1 MHQGTRRIKLPRAG
15 KALAVA
21 CLASISLFVSL
32 PPASWAL
39 AEGDSAAAPA
49 PAHDVQQPITEID
62 PLTGEKA
69 FAGRAT
75 VTQVVSGQ
83 ENISQA
89 VDELTRVALERN
101 PMTSEIDKKIDKHK
115 GLLKTAIKKTKD
127 SLNFAFFYRGDGP
140 SSDAG
145 DIILDERLKIQDKP
159 SADYARQRLADRM
172 HLAVVSQVLQ
182 LAEGI
187 GNSDKSLG
195 KEQVESSL
203 NNLRALVGDDAAAKA
218 FDVLTVASAN
228 NVSDSVYNQKSWS
241 ISQRQNKVRQIIE
254 AAVAIDPV
262 IAECKNKVYK
272 YNHHSRKYIVST
284 KIVKTTL
291 GIGALTPSIVGTVCA
306 LSEYA
311 FIMATGGP
319 EEDKIIKELYLDKCL
334 QSHGNVLTE
343 KAHMAIDGYQ
353 TARFTRNPALLFCT
367 ESLIGQMT
375 GPTALATVLD
385 KAPTTADKDK
395 TTEPAAGEKTLEA
408 DSQLVPAS
416 TPAADSGRKLSDIPS
431 SIQ

>member
-1 MHQGTRRIKLPRAG
+1 MDLGTRRIKLLRAN
-15 KALAVA
+15 KALVVT
-21 CLASISLFVSL
+21 CLAIFSLSVSA
-32 PPASWAL
+32 PSWAL
-39 AEGDSAAAPA
+39 ADGDSAVAQTPA
-49 PAHDVQQPITEID
+49 PAADLQKPITEID

-83 ENISQA
+83 ESISQA

-101 PMTSEIDKKIDKHK
+101 PTTSEIDKKIDSHK

-187 GNSDKSLG
+187 GNTDKDLG
-195 KEQVESSL
+195 KEQVETSL
-203 NNLRALVGDDAAAKA
+203 NNLRGLVGDDAAARA

-241 ISQRQNKVRQIIE
+241 ISQRQNKVRQVIE

-319 EEDKIIKELYLDKCL
+319 EVDKIIKELYLTNACRATAMSLPKKHIWL
-334 QSHGNVLTE
+334 L
-343 KAHMAIDGYQ
+343 MAIK
-353 TARFTRNPALLFCT
+353 RRALLAILLFYF
-367 ESLIGQMT
+367 
-375 GPTALATVLD
+375 ALS
-385 KAPTTADKDK
+385 P
-395 TTEPAAGEKTLEA
+395 
-408 DSQLVPAS
+408 
-416 TPAADSGRKLSDIPS
+416 
-431 SIQ
+431 